1 MKSYQCKNC
10 GAELVKTDNGYTC
23 QYCKQIYTEDS
34 LEQAYQKI
42 CQTLQSTVQGVVN
55 EELLREK
62 LERIAYC
69 RQELYKT
76 CMGEYVNSE
85 DVGYWAK
92 QILKQNPEDVQA
104 NFFLIA
110 STERWIELNKFLSNF
125 NVQEYA
131 YLLKGFV
138 RYLTNG
144 RFVEK
149 CVLRLNDLISKA
161 FEENSEEYKSCHK
174 MILDATENA
183 ESGIFDSSLPRDV
196 FVAYSSKDSQ
206 KAYEIVEYLE
216 ERGLNCFISMRN
228 LPKGVNAERYY
239 EERLKQAIDNCQ
251 VFLFVSSKNSRSR
264 SCDAYRLE
272 IAYVKENDLKKS
284 EDANYYNANYDL
296 YFEKY
301 RNKCKPRIEW
311 LIENYGNSIYETEV
325 KKFFKG
331 LSWCVEE
338 ESVLKAASD
347 YITNS
352 PISKQEKATDEFAR
366 QKAEFERQ
374 KAEIERQKVEFAK
387 QQAEAARLRQAELA
401 KEKAESARQKAEYE
415 KQIAQL
421 KQEKATAQATP
432 QSSSYSFS
440 FEKPK
445 TYVSP
450 SKAPEK
456 PVSKPPVYSEP
467 KKDTTALFLCLFF
480 GIWGAHKFYEGK
492 IKTGLLY
499 VFTFG
504 GFYIGWIRDIIKYLK
519 K

>member
-10 GAELVKTDNGYTC
+10 GAELIKTDDGYTC
-23 QYCKQIYTEDS
+23 QYCKQIYSEDS
-34 LEQAYQKI
+34 LEEAYQKI
-42 CQTLQSTVQGVVN
+42 CKTLQSTLQGVVN

-92 QILKQNPEDVQA
+92 QILKQNPEDAQA

-110 STERWIELNKFLSNF
+110 STERWIELNKFLADF
-125 NVQEYA
+125 NAKENA

-144 RFVEK
+144 RLVEK
-149 CVLRLNDLISKA
+149 CVLRLTDLISKA
-161 FEENSEEYKSCHK
+161 FPENSEEYKSCHK
-174 MILDATENA
+174 MIIEATEKS
-183 ESGIFDSSLPRDV
+183 ESGIFDPTLPRDV
-196 FVAYSSKDSQ
+196 FVAYSSKDSK
-206 KAYEIVEYLE
+206 KAYEMVEYLE

-228 LPKGVNAERYY
+228 LPKGINAERYY

-251 VFLFVSSKNSRSR
+251 VFLLVSSKNSRSR
-264 SCDAYRLE
+264 SCDAYSLE

-284 EDANYYNANYDL
+284 DNANYYNANYDL

-301 RNKCKPRIEW
+301 RNKCKPRVEW

-331 LSWCVEE
+331 LSWCVDE
-338 ESVLKAASD
+338 ESVLKAVSD
-347 YITNS
+347 YITNG

-366 QKAEFERQ
+366 EKAEFERQ
-374 KAEIERQKVEFAK
+374 KAEIERQKLEFAK
-387 QQAEAARLRQAELA
+387 QQAEAARQQQAQIA
-401 KEKAESARQKAEYE
+401 KQKAESARQKAEYE
-415 KQIAQL
+415 KQIAEL
-421 KQEKATAQATP
+421 KKEKATAQAAS
-432 QSSSYSFS
+432 QSSAYSFS

-445 TYVSP
+445 TYAP
-450 SKAPEK
+450 PKAPEK
-456 PVSKPPVYSEP
+456 PVSQPHIYTTTP
-467 KKDTTALFLCLFF
+467 KKDYTALFLCIFF
-480 GIWGAHKFYEGK
+480 GFWGAHKFYEGK
-492 IKTGLLY
+492 VKTGLLY
-499 VFTFG
+499 LFTLG